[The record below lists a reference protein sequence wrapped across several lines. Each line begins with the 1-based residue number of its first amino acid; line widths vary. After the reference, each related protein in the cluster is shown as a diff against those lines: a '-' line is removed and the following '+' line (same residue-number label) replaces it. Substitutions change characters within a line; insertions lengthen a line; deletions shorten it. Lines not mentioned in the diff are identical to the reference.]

1 MGFRVSTWREIDLR
15 GLVLPIGVVA
25 VWYLAT
31 QLELVNTKLIV
42 PPHNVVKVAYD
53 YIVGTDFFLAVG
65 WSLFRDLTGF
75 VLGAVAAIAFGLLV
89 GVSRWAAGF
98 FGPTFQTLKQI
109 SVFAWLPLISAWMG
123 NGNESKIFFVALT
136 VFYPV
141 ALYTIEGVQGV
152 TREQL
157 ELARVYTLR
166 PFQVLR
172 KLILPAASP
181 QIIAGLQ
188 LGLIYG
194 WLATIGSE
202 FLLMKS
208 GPGIG
213 DTVIRGRATFNVE
226 LIVFGLLVIGL
237 IGTVLNRLSARV
249 EARVLRW
256 RDRRG

>member
-1 MGFRVSTWREIDLR
+1 MSIKLSSWRDADLR
-15 GLVLPIGVVA
+15 GLVLPAGFVL
-25 VWYLAT
+25 VWYLVT
-31 QLELVNTKLIV
+31 QFSLVNTQLIV
-42 PPHNVVKVAYD
+42 PPENVVKVAYD
-53 YIVGTDFFLAVG
+53 YVVDTDFFVAVG
-65 WSLFRDLTGF
+65 WSLFRNLTGF
-75 VLGAVAAIAFGLLV
+75 VAGGLAAIAFGLAV
-89 GVSRWAAGF
+89 GASRWANGF
-98 FGPTFQTLKQI
+98 FGPTFHTLKQI

-123 NGNESKIFFVALT
+123 NGNESKILFVALT

-141 ALYTIEGVQGV
+141 ALYTIEGVQSV
-152 TREQL
+152 TREHL

-166 PFQVLR
+166 PIQVLFR
-172 KLILPAASP
+172 LILPASSP

-194 WLATIGSE
+194 WLATIGAE

-213 DTVIRGRATFNVE
+213 DAVIRGRASFNVE

-237 IGTVLNRLSARV
+237 IGTVLNRLSARAEV
-249 EARVLRW
+249 RLLRW